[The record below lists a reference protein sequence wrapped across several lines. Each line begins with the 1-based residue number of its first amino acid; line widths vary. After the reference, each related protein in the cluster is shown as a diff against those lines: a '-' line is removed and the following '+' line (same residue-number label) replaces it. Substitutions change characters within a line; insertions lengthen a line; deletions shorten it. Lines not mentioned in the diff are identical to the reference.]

1 MKYHAFSITF
11 LIMVASS
18 LANAQ
23 SLWNPDRPAPALFS
37 DTTARM
43 VGDILTVVINEN
55 QTVANDESTTLEKE
69 SSLNSVLTNFD
80 ILPNFLEPLPQVTGN
95 TEKTFDGSGTV
106 DKDSSFQTRMS
117 VLVIDTMPNG
127 NLLIEG
133 TRTIIVD
140 GDKKII
146 RLTGVVRS
154 FDIERNNTVRSEFVA
169 NASLAFE
176 GTGPLSRSVNRGWFS
191 RLLDTVWPF

>member
-1 MKYHAFSITF
+1 MKFIAITI
-11 LIMVASS
+11 LLLSASVS
-18 LANAQ
+18 AEAQ
-23 SLWNPDRPAPALFS
+23 SLWNPDRPAPAIFS
-37 DTTARM
+37 DTTARL
-43 VGDILTVVINEN
+43 VGDILTVVINET
-55 QTVANDESTTLEKE
+55 QRVANDEQTTFDKS
-69 SSLNSVLTNFD
+69 SSLDAVLTNFD
-80 ILPNFLEPLPQVTGN
+80 LLPNFLEPLPQVTAN
-95 TEKTFDGSGTV
+95 AEKKFEGSGKV

-117 VLVIDTMPNG
+117 VLVIDVMPNG

-146 RLTGVVRS
+146 RLTGVVRAY
-154 FDIERNNTVRSEFVA
+154 DIARNNTVRSEFVA